1 MTPTPFMV
9 KLTEAERATLES
21 ERARL
26 GLRSMA
32 EVIRHWIGN
41 APKRGDLQRML
52 DEGAT
57 LINPTKLFEPVKLT
71 NAKGE
76 PKELPKPIARKGK
89 VLGYDPQTGEPVVNW
104 EKTEKS
110 KSRLKGVWKAP

>member
-1 MTPTPFMV
+1 MTSTPFMV

-41 APKRGDLQRML
+41 ATEAGKASADAML
-52 DEGAT
+52 FGQGT
-57 LINPTKLFEPVKLT
+57 VKITRVDPAVLT

-76 PKELPKPIARKGK
+76 PKELPKPRKAF
-89 VLGYDPQTGEPVVNW
+89 
-104 EKTEKS
+104 
-110 KSRLKGVWKAP
+110 KSRLKGHWSPP